1 MFSNFNQEMIQPDRT
16 NAARTSVASEC
27 SQPSPSLHAERTL
40 DKDAD
45 FQLPQ
50 TNKVTTNSRN
60 QEAKLPYRKTPLPRR
75 KVMSISGAQ
84 TISPFILSTTAG
96 DREITF
102 EPTPFSREY
111 KCKSYY
117 ENNGSSD
124 KITLPQPPTTSF
136 AAGALPSVGT
146 PSSIKLCDVEDALSI
161 YDVHVYTV

>member
-50 TNKVTTNSRN
+50 TNKVTTSSRN
-60 QEAKLPYRKTPLPRR
+60 QEAKPPYRKTPQPRR

-84 TISPFILSTTAG
+84 TISPFILSAADG
-96 DREITF
+96 VRDVTF
-102 EPTPFSREY
+102 QPTP
-111 KCKSYY
+111 
-117 ENNGSSD
+117 
-124 KITLPQPPTTSF
+124 TSH
-136 AAGALPSVGT
+136 
-146 PSSIKLCDVEDALSI
+146 ED
-161 YDVHVYTV
+161 